1 MVKFQIFD
9 FSQKAETSC
18 LKMQTLD
25 NVCLHIFP
33 KFLFILSEAISNF
46 IFYSLNFF
54 KMLIIF
60 IVVTNKSPKV
70 YNNKKKTA
78 KWQILLL
85 GKEGEGKEN
94 KRNF

>member
-1 MVKFQIFD
+1 
-9 FSQKAETSC
+9 
-18 LKMQTLD
+18 MQTLD

-33 KFLFILSEAISNF
+33 KFS
-46 IFYSLNFF
+46 FYLKWGDKQFYFLYFKFF

-70 YNNKKKTA
+70 YNNKKETA

-85 GKEGEGKEN
+85 GQEREGKEN